1 MMRNK
6 TERRYQPDYF
16 NSNSASGGDESD
28 RDGICVYSGTKSDL
42 NEGTNGATHAT
53 IPVNEEAL
61 FLTRRHWRVS
71 RPFRYDKQGMHREVA
86 FQMQRAI
93 FFRRLTSE

>member
-1 MMRNK
+1 MRNK

-42 NEGTNGATHAT
+42 NEGTNGATRAT
-53 IPVNEEAL
+53 IPVNEGAL
-61 FLTRRHWRVS
+61 FLTRRHWRVVALFATINKVCIERS
-71 RPFRYDKQGMHREVA
+71 LSKCIERY
-86 FQMQRAI
+86 
-93 FFRRLTSE
+93 FFGV